1 MITILTPTYNRGY
14 ILDKAYHSLRKQTL
28 FDFEWII
35 VDDGSSDETEKLVK
49 SWICSN
55 NPFEII
61 YHKQKNGGKHRAV
74 NNGVKL
80 SKYDYIMILDSDDY
94 LTCDA
99 VEKVHYWIST
109 ISNNNE
115 IAGVVG
121 FRGYE
126 NGTPIGKKLPQN
138 YIDITSLERKK
149 YKLMSDKVEVYR
161 TEIMKQFPFPEFEGE
176 NFLRESA
183 SWDKIAQAGYKLRYF
198 NEIIY
203 ICEYIEDGLT
213 KNVNNKIY
221 AKNFLGFT
229 YCTNLYLETHSF
241 PYDCLKIGHYYEVSK
256 INNLSNK
263 QVIDNLHISNA
274 KLQISRLFNFAKKI
288 LLGGK
293 TLIYGIYNTK
303 SKRG

>member
-14 ILDKAYHSLRKQTL
+14 ILNKAYKSLCRQSC

-35 VDDGSSDETEKLVK
+35 VDDGSSDETEELVK
-49 SWICSN
+49 SWINSSV
-55 NPFEII
+55 PFEII
-61 YHKQKNGGKHRAV
+61 YHKQQNGGKHRAV
-74 NNGVKL
+74 NNGVRL

-94 LTCDA
+94 LTDDA

-109 ISNNNE
+109 ISNINE
-115 IAGVVG
+115 IAGVAG

-126 NGTPIGKKLPQN
+126 NGTTIEKKLKQD
-138 YIDITSLERKK
+138 YIDITTLERKK
-149 YKLMSDKVEVYR
+149 YKLMSDKVEIYR
-161 TEIMKQFPFPEFEGE
+161 TEIMRQFPFPEFEEE

-183 SWDKIAQAGYKLRYF
+183 SWDRIAKAGYKLRYF

-213 KNVNNKIY
+213 KNVNNTIY
-221 AKNFLGFT
+221 AKNFNGFT

-241 PYDCLKIGHYYEVSK
+241 PYDCLKIGHYYDVSK

-263 QVIDNLHISNA
+263 LIIDKLHISYG
-274 KLQISRLFNFAKKI
+274 KLYFSLLLNFAKKT
-288 LLGGK
+288 LLRGGK
-293 TLIYGIYNTK
+293 FIYGIHNGK
-303 SKRG
+303 SKRS

>member
-1 MITILTPTYNRGY
+1 MITILTPTYNRAY
-14 ILDKAYHSLRKQTL
+14 ILHKAYNSLKQQTL

-49 SWICSN
+49 SWIKSN
-55 NPFEII
+55 NSFDIV

-94 LTCDA
+94 LTDDA

-109 ISNNNE
+109 ISNSSE
-115 IAGVVG
+115 IVGVAG

-126 NGTPIGKKLPQN
+126 NGTTLGKSLPRR
-138 YIDITSLERKK
+138 YIDITSLQRKK
-149 YKLMSDKVEVYR
+149 YKLMSDKVEVYK
-161 TEIMKQFPFPEFEGE
+161 TEIMKKFPFPEFEGE

-183 SWDKIAQAGYKLRYF
+183 SWDRIAQAGYKLRYF

-213 KNVNNKIY
+213 KNVNNTIY
-221 AKNFLGFT
+221 AKNFNGFT
-229 YCTNLYLETHSF
+229 YCTTLYLETHSF

-256 INNLSNK
+256 INNLSNR
-263 QVIDNLHISNA
+263 QIVDNLHISNV
-274 KLQISRLFNFAKKI
+274 KLYFSLLLNFAKKTF
-288 LLGGK
+288 LRGRK
-293 TLIYGIYNTK
+293 LIYGIHNTK
-303 SKRG
+303 SERC